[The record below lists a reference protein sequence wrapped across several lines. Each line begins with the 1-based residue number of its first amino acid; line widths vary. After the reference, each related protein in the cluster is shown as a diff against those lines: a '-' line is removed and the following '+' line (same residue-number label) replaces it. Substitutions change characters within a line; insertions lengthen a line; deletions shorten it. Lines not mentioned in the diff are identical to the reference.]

1 CPLFHFLISLNGL
14 ISPPSMRTDVPVIHF
29 AGVEGTS
36 AGSSC
41 SDAIIVFSWFRKS
54 VAIPWRR
61 AGFSLRCGQRA
72 VLEKLDEVFR
82 DGNVNRPIDRHTY
95 FLFKARQ
102 FAQVNPP
109 PEKPSKKS
117 GEV

>member
-1 CPLFHFLISLNGL
+1 FLISLNGL

-72 VLEKLDEVFR
+72 VIEKLDGIFR
-82 DGNVNRPIDRHTY
+82 EENVPRPIVHHTY
-95 FLFKARQ
+95 LLSQARK
-102 FAQVNPP
+102 FAPVKSPT
-109 PEKPSKKS
+109 EKPSKKS